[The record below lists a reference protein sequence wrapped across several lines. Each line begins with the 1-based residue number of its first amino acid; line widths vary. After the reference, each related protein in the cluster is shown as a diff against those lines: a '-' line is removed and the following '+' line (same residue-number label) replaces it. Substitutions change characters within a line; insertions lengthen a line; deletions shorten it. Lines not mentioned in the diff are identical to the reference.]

1 MNRRLADDRPA
12 AGLAGVGATGDV
24 SGVTNAR
31 VSGDPACP
39 YTGLCGDLACPA
51 GLTGDLAPSVLTTCS
66 SCSCWF
72 RS

>member
-39 YTGLCGDLACPA
+39 YTGLSGDLA
-51 GLTGDLAPSVLTTCS
+51 
-66 SCSCWF
+66 
-72 RS
+72 

>member
-31 VSGDPACP
+31 VSGDPPGQEMTASGKELARQLH
-39 YTGLCGDLACPA
+39 GLLQKSGSFKVFIA
-51 GLTGDLAPSVLTTCS
+51 AP
-66 SCSCWF
+66 
-72 RS
+72 

>member
-39 YTGLCGDLACPA
+39 YTGLSGDLA